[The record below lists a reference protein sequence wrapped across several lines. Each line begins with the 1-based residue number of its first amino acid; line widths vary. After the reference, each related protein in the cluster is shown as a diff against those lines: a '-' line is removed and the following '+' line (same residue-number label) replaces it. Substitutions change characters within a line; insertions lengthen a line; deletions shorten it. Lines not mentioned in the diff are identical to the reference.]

1 MIAHVLHYVA
11 CAHACPKS
19 MCIFRSCFLQV
30 RKGQPDTITYL
41 PRASPCC
48 CHAAEEA
55 CSISERGRPEA
66 LQARLLRQP
75 QGVVGECARR
85 AAPGD
90 QEDGGQPLPFI

>member
-19 MCIFRSCFLQV
+19 MCIVRSCSLQV
-30 RKGQPDTITYL
+30 RKGQPDTITYQ
-41 PRASPCC
+41 PRASPGR

-66 LQARLLRQP
+66 LQASLLRQP

-90 QEDGGQPLPFI
+90 QEDGGQPLPII

>member
-30 RKGQPDTITYL
+30 RKGQPDTITYQ
-41 PRASPCC
+41 PRASPGR

-55 CSISERGRPEA
+55 CSISQRGPPEA
-66 LQARLLRQP
+66 LQARRTRQP
-75 QGVVGECARR
+75 RGVVGECARI

-90 QEDGGQPLPFI
+90 QEDGGQPLPLI